1 MSPRDV
7 TYIGF
12 SVIGVAAVVLVLVSH
27 WRRSRVPTLSVV
39 FSRLMRKRTTRVA
52 LVLAWWWI
60 GFHFFVR

>member
-1 MSPRDV
+1 VSPRDV
-7 TYIGF
+7 TYLGF
-12 SVIGVAAVVLVLVSH
+12 SVIGVVAVVLVLVSH